1 MSKAIQISII
11 IAARNAEFYIGRCV
25 RSLIN
30 QSLDNESY
38 EIIVVDDG
46 STDKT
51 SEALNQFIGDI
62 IYIKNKK
69 NIGLPGS
76 LNKGIKKARGQYI
89 VRVDADDWVS
99 PQFLYLLY
107 YHLNLNVNL
116 DAVACDYQ
124 IVNNQQKI
132 LSTENCEKKPIGCGI
147 MFKYS
152 HLVEIGLYDKNFLAR
167 EEEDLIFRFKKKYK
181 VTRIP
186 VPLYRYRKHIENLT
200 SKKKIMKKYAKKI
213 KIKHSLN
220 E

>member
-1 MSKAIQISII
+1 MSKAIQISVI
-11 IAARNAEFYIGRCV
+11 IAAKNAELYIGRCI

-30 QSLDNESY
+30 QSLNNENY
-38 EIIVVDDG
+38 EIIIVDDG

-51 SEALNQFIGDI
+51 LEALNQFVGDI
-62 IYIKNKK
+62 ICIKNKK
-69 NIGLPGS
+69 NIGLPAS

-89 VRVDADDWVS
+89 VRVDADDWVA

-107 YHLNLNVNL
+107 YHLNLNTNL

-152 HLVEIGLYDKNFLAR
+152 QLIEIGLYDKKFLAR
-167 EEEDLIFRFKKKYK
+167 EEEDLIFRFKKKYQ

-186 VPLYRYRKHIENLT
+186 VPLYRYRRHTQNLT
-200 SKKKIMKKYAKKI
+200 NKKNIMKKYANKI
-213 KIKHSLN
+213 KKKHGIN